1 MHTKFGVP
9 APSKLAHHIECAV
22 HTIFGVHSTRKLVCT
37 THHIGVHNTPYWCAM
52 HSIFGVHSTLVHYT
66 IMLYSAQSFV
76 YVIHNRIHKICSS
89 IYCLSSLH
97 AVTAAIQ
104 GYHFI
109 CIPETHKNTC
119 YNNLT
124 ENHTMYLKCL
134 VISIQIVQSIYP
146 VYKIKWQ

>member
-1 MHTKFGVP
+1 M
-9 APSKLAHHIECAV
+9 I
-22 HTIFGVHSTRKLVCT
+22 LVN
-37 THHIGVHNTPYWCAM
+37 ILLGFSQFFRVIPIMNPLPWFM
-52 HSIFGVHSTLVHYT
+52 
-66 IMLYSAQSFV
+66 IMLYSAQSYV

-104 GYHFI
+104 VYHFI
-109 CIPETHKNTC
+109 CIPETHKSTC

>member
-9 APSKLAHHIECAV
+9 APSKLAHHIECA
-22 HTIFGVHSTRKLVCT
+22 
-37 THHIGVHNTPYWCAM
+37 VHNTPYWCAM

-66 IMLYSAQSFV
+66 IMLYSAQSLV

-89 IYCLSSLH
+89 IYCLSSPH

-109 CIPETHKNTC
+109 CIPETHIKIFVTTTSQKIILCTINA
-119 YNNLT
+119 L
-124 ENHTMYLKCL
+124 
-134 VISIQIVQSIYP
+134 SFQSRLCRAYTL
-146 VYKIKWQ
+146 YIK